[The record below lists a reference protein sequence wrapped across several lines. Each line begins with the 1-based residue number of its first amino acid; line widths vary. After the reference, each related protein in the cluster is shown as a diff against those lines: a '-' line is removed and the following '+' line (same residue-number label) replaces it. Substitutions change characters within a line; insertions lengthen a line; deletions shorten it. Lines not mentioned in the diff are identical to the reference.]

1 MASQIFDFEAASED
15 LSTFQVVNI
24 DPTDGAYANA
34 ASGHNAVK
42 FDALVPDMGESV
54 SFAVAFADC
63 DTNKQN
69 EIIGVSK
76 YVTYS
81 GTSGS
86 RRSGLDN
93 SSGLYL
99 VDLVDAG
106 GAPFIVRTAGVGPCI
121 DARSSPRSG
130 IKRIM
135 LVGFTSTDLPSI
147 IHTVL
152 VATPTKIV

>member
-1 MASQIFDFEAASED
+1 MASQIFEFVSASED
-15 LSTFQVVNI
+15 LSTFQVVDI
-24 DPTDGAYANA
+24 DCTDGAYCNA
-34 ASGHNAVK
+34 ASGYNAVK
-42 FDALVPDMGESV
+42 LDASVPDMGAV
-54 SFAVAFADC
+54 VQFAVAFADC

-99 VDLVDAG
+99 VNLVDAG
-106 GAPFIVRTAGVGPCI
+106 GAPSTIRTTGVGPCI

-152 VATPTKIV
+152 IATPTKIV